1 MNKFIGLTRRN
12 LLIFFKDKQSVIFSL
27 MTSIIVFCF
36 IFAVPEGDICGCH
49 TECDERSAGTGG
61 FGAG

>member
-1 MNKFIGLTRRN
+1 MNKFIGLTKRN

-27 MTSIIVFCF
+27 MTSIIVFVLYLLF
-36 IFAVPEGDICGCH
+36 LRGTCH